1 MSKFFISSVVSGC
14 FIHLGFLF
22 SMKVG
27 SMFEQQRLLA
37 IGIVFSLGII
47 LVQLAKTNLFTS
59 YTYNFTRTILD
70 NDFTFND
77 TEKLVLCFFGNLV
90 GVLIMPSNIFLP
102 EVKAMIDFKDSLS
115 LYELFIRGVLCNMI
129 ICLLVY
135 INSKIKEVSG
145 KIIVSIMLIS
155 CFIILGFEHSI
166 ANMCFYLYGILN
178 NYTCLFM
185 AVRNISVVA
194 LGNLLGGMVVTA
206 IFKGVEEK

>member
-1 MSKFFISSVVSGC
+1 MSKFFISSVASGC
-14 FIHLGFLF
+14 FIHLGFLL

-27 SMFEQQRLLA
+27 SMFEQQRLLV

-90 GVLIMPSNIFLP
+90 GVLIMPSNIFFP

-115 LYELFIRGVLCNMI
+115 LYELFVRGVLCNMI

-145 KIIVSIMLIS
+145 KIIVSVMLIS

-178 NYTCLFM
+178 NLST
-185 AVRNISVVA
+185 
-194 LGNLLGGMVVTA
+194 
-206 IFKGVEEK
+206 